1 MESGDDYHV
10 EIGCQRPSGSK
21 LRFEVHR
28 FFPPV
33 EELTK
38 IRSVQVMLE
47 QGQEATFSE
56 TIDVTLSDE
65 RDVKVVGEVNFS
77 PDDIETLVKAS
88 RMTISDNATGKILF
102 RSQMQGILGGRDLL
116 RERCGI

>member
-1 MESGDDYHV
+1 
-10 EIGCQRPSGSK
+10 
-21 LRFEVHR
+21 
-28 FFPPV
+28 
-33 EELTK
+33 
-38 IRSVQVMLE
+38 MLE

-77 PDDIETLVKAS
+77 PDDIETLVNAS

-102 RSQMQGILGGRDLL
+102 RSQMQGILAGRDLL